1 MSPHEH
7 DLAIVAHLERLVA
20 GAKKRTQGRWEG
32 FQRNEEIGTNYFRI
46 TFTDRNS
53 DSLYGYCGESNAAY
67 IASCSENAEAGWL
80 STIAAIKALNK
91 IHESSD
97 LLDDSAWDALAEIR
111 QLWPIEKLNE
121 QP

>member
-1 MSPHEH
+1 MNPHNH

-67 IASCSENAEAGWL
+67 IASCSENAEAGWESTLQRMKFLNYL
-80 STIAAIKALNK
+80 SETAP
-91 IHESSD
+91 D
-97 LLDDSAWDALAEIR
+97 LRWLELDIEHQKEEIR
-111 QLWPIEKLNE
+111 QLWPIEKLK
-121 QP
+121 